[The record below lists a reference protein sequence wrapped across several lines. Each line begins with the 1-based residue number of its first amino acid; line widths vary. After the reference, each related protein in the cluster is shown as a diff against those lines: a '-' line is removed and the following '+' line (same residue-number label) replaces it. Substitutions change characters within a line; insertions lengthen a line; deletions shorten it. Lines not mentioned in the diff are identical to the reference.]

1 MATNQQQD
9 LRKASSRRMYHR
21 PKTPTAAP
29 RSQYGF
35 RSQEWAAESLGT
47 ILVAYREAYGK
58 SVDDIAQ
65 DLCLRRAHVRALEA
79 GTYGDLPAASYSA
92 GFVRSY
98 AKYLGLP
105 SEEMVARFRDGYSAQ
120 AGEVTPMAY
129 TPRVSGATVAY
140 SPRWPSFAVLAIAAL
155 LLGASYMVMS
165 AYTRAV
171 DPTINTGVETISS
184 QVEGDD
190 LDISFE
196 IDPLSTELVAVTE
209 NPTEFSG
216 TFGYGVPVP
225 QTRDIAN
232 MQEAPAPLPVDM
244 SHRVVIRATGY
255 AQITVFDARTGRE
268 FLREEYQNGD
278 EYAVPDGQIVSL
290 RSPDVARLEII
301 VDGVPY
307 RIVSSIARLEGALVL
322 DPDRIENSRELEP
335 IDAL

>member
-9 LRKASSRRMYHR
+9 SRKAPSRRMYHR
-21 PKTPTAAP
+21 SKTPTAAP

-58 SVDDIAQ
+58 TVDDIAQ
-65 DLCLRRAHVRALEA
+65 DLCLRRAHIRALET

-105 SEEMVARFRDGYSAQ
+105 SEEMVARFRDGYSDQAQ
-120 AGEVTPMAY
+120 VQAPTAY
-129 TPRVSGATVAY
+129 TPRSASATVAY
-140 SPRWPSFAVLAIAAL
+140 SPRWPSFAVLVIAAL

-171 DPTINTGVETISS
+171 NPSQSSDFETIASVS
-184 QVEGDD
+184 EGDG
-190 LDISFE
+190 LDITFE
-196 IDPLSTELVAVTE
+196 IEPVSDEMVAIAE
-209 NPTEFSG
+209 NPTDVTG
-216 TFGYGVPVP
+216 VFGYGVPVP
-225 QTRDIAN
+225 QARDIAS
-232 MQEAPAPLPVDM
+232 MAEAPAPLPVDM
-244 SHRVVIRATGY
+244 TNRVIIRATGY

-278 EYAVPDGQIVSL
+278 EYAVPNDQIVSL

-301 VDGVPY
+301 VDGIPY
-307 RIVSSIARLEGALVL
+307 RIVSSIAQLEGALVL
-322 DPDRIENSRELEP
+322 DPDEIENSRELEP
-335 IDAL
+335 LRAL